1 MVAASEQLRQVFT
14 VVYLGNQRNTRGRRI
29 EGHLQ
34 VDGHP
39 SEIRRE
45 FLGQGTG

>member
-1 MVAASEQLRQVFT
+1 LIACFV
-14 VVYLGNQRNTRGRRI
+14 TRDALSARRT
-29 EGHLQ
+29 Q

-45 FLGQGTG
+45 SLGQGTG